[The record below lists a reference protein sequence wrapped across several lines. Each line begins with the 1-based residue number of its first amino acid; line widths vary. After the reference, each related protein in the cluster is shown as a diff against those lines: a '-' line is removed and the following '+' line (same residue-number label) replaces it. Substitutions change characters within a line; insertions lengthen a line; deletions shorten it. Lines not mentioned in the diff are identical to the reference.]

1 MVSNPDFELCEVVKW
16 LKTALV
22 KQLDCQEVCFEKE
35 VIKWG
40 TMDTIWIPVESVQ
53 HCAKH
58 LVPDVDKLMKHCN
71 ITT

>member
-40 TMDTIWIPVESVQ
+40 AMDTFFYSVYVTPMSLDPWKQ
-53 HCAKH
+53 WR
-58 LVPDVDKLMKHCN
+58 DSDR
-71 ITT
+71 